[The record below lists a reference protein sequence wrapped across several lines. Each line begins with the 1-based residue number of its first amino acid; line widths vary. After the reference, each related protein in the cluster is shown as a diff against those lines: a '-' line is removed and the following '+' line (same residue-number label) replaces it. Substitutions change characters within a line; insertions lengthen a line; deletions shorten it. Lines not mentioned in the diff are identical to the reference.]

1 MTNTP
6 TCPTCDVPA
15 AWAALLTQ
23 PQYRCPLCDAVVEG
37 ETA

>member
-1 MTNTP
+1 MPETP

-15 AWAALLTQ
+15 EWAALLTQ

-37 ETA
+37 AA